1 MVLAVAATLFF
12 QAAAAPK
19 TNPPNGTEAGAKSG
33 IQALD
38 QGRYNDAAEIF
49 RQAIESDPSDYSA
62 HFNLALADSFLGKD
76 DDGIQEYRKTLE
88 LKPGLYEAQLN
99 LGILLMRRKRPADAE
114 PLLDAAATQKPKE
127 FRPRFYLA
135 EAELANNAAAKA
147 LENYRAASE
156 LDPKSGAAQLGIGRA
171 LAGQGEL
178 NPAKLAEAASYFQ
191 KAAALDPQ
199 YQTSLAELAALYE
212 KAGQKSEAIA
222 IYRQFP
228 NDPAAQEHL
237 GQLLLDTKQYS
248 DAIPPLETAYSKS
261 PTPANRVGLAMAY
274 LFTQQ
279 VDKALPLLDKSVAD
293 EPANF
298 DLRIMYAHALRDKK
312 QYRPAADQLTAA
324 LKLQPDAAHTWD
336 ELGGVLYLAE
346 DYQPALA
353 AFARAHQLGENT
365 AGNWF
370 LRAIILD
377 KTRQLKPA
385 LEAYRQFLALS
396 DGKNPNQEWQARQR
410 ERILQ
415 KELDHK

>member
-1 MVLAVAATLFF
+1 MQLLAAAAVLFF
-12 QAAAAPK
+12 QSAAAPK
-19 TNPPNGTEAGAKSG
+19 AGVPTGAPSGAKAG

-38 QGRYNDAAEIF
+38 EGRYNDAAQIF
-49 RQAIESDPSDYSA
+49 HQAIESDPADYSA
-62 HFNLALADSFLGKD
+62 HFNLALAYSFLGKD
-76 DDGIQEYRKTLE
+76 DDGIQEYRKTLD

-99 LGILLMRRKRPADAE
+99 LGILLLRRKRPADAE
-114 PLLDAAATQKPKE
+114 PLLDAAASQKPKE

-135 EAELANNAAAKA
+135 EAELANNTPAKA
-147 LENYRAASE
+147 LENYRSAAE
-156 LDPKSGAAQLGIGRA
+156 LDPKSAAAQLGIGRA
-171 LAGQGEL
+171 LAAQS
-178 NPAKLAEAASYFQ
+178 KLTDAAPYFQ
-191 KAAALDPQ
+191 KAAELDPQ

-212 KAGQKSEAIA
+212 KSGQKSEAIA

-237 GQLLLDTKQYS
+237 GQLLLDSKQYA
-248 DAIPPLETAYSKS
+248 DAVPALEAAYTKS
-261 PTPANRVGLAMAY
+261 PTPANRVGLAMAF

-279 VDKALPLLDKSVAD
+279 EDKALPLLDKSVAD
-293 EPANF
+293 DPSNF

-312 QYRPAADQLTAA
+312 QYRSAADQFTAA
-324 LKLQPDAAHTWD
+324 LKLKPDAAHTWD
-336 ELGGVLYLAE
+336 ELGGILYLAE

-353 AFARAHQLGENT
+353 AFERAHQLGENT

-377 KTRQLKPA
+377 KTRQIKPA

>member
-1 MVLAVAATLFF
+1 MVFVMVLAMAAILFF
-12 QAAAAPK
+12 QSAAAP
-19 TNPPNGTEAGAKSG
+19 NPG
-33 IQALD
+33 IKALD
-38 QGRYNDAAEIF
+38 EGRYNDAAQIF
-49 RQAIESDPSDYSA
+49 RQAIASDSSDYSA
-62 HFNLALADSFLGKD
+62 HFNLALAYSFLKQD
-76 DDGIQEYRKTLE
+76 DAGIQEYRKVLE

-99 LGILLMRRKRPADAE
+99 LGILLLRQKRSAE
-114 PLLDAAATQKPKE
+114 AKPLLDAAAAQKPRE

-135 EAELANNAAAKA
+135 EAELANNAPAEA
-147 LENYRAASE
+147 LENYRAAAE
-156 LDPKSGAAQLGIGRA
+156 LDPKSAAAQLGIA
-171 LAGQGEL
+171 HSLAAQ
-178 NPAKLAEAASYFQ
+178 NKPDDAAPYFQ
-191 KAAALDPQ
+191 KAAQLDPQ

-212 KAGQKSEAIA
+212 KSGRKPEAIA
-222 IYRQFP
+222 LYRQFP

-248 DAIPPLETAYSKS
+248 DAIPALEGAYAKS
-261 PTPANRVGLAMAY
+261 PTAANRVGLAMAY
-274 LFTQQ
+274 VFTQQ
-279 VDKALPLLDKSVAD
+279 EDKALPLLDKSVAD
-293 EPANF
+293 DPANF
-298 DLRIMYAHALRDKK
+298 DLRIMYAHTLRDKK
-312 QYRPAADQLTAA
+312 QYRSAADQFTAA
-324 LKLQPDAAHTWD
+324 LKLKPDAAHTWD

-353 AFARAHQLGENT
+353 AFDRAHQLGENT

-385 LEAYRQFLALS
+385 IEAYRQFLAMS

>member
-1 MVLAVAATLFF
+1 MVFVMVLAAAALLFF
-12 QAAAAPK
+12 QSAAAP
-19 TNPPNGTEAGAKSG
+19 NPQSDAGSK
-33 IQALD
+33 ALD
-38 QGRYNDAAEIF
+38 EGRYNDAAQIF
-49 RQAIESDPSDYSA
+49 RRAIESDASDYSA
-62 HFNLALADSFLGKD
+62 HFNLALAYSFLNQD
-76 DDGIQEYRKTLE
+76 DNGIQEYRKVLE

-99 LGILLMRRKRPADAE
+99 LGILLLRHKRPADAK
-114 PLLDAAATQKPKE
+114 PLLDAAAAQKPGE

-135 EAELANNAAAKA
+135 EAELANNAPAEA
-147 LENYRAASE
+147 LESYRAAAE
-156 LDPKSGAAQLGIGRA
+156 MDPKSAAAQLGIA
-171 LAGQGEL
+171 HCLAAQ
-178 NPAKLAEAASYFQ
+178 NKPDDAAPYFQ
-191 KAAALDPQ
+191 KAAQLDPR
-199 YQTSLAELAALYE
+199 YQSSLAELAALYE
-212 KAGQKSEAIA
+212 KSGRKSEAIA
-222 IYRQFP
+222 LYRQFP
-228 NDPAAQEHL
+228 DDPAAQEHL

-248 DAIPPLETAYSKS
+248 DAIPALEAAYTKS
-261 PTPANRVGLAMAY
+261 PTAANRVGLAMSY

-279 VDKALPLLDKSVAD
+279 EDKALPLLDKSVAD
-293 EPANF
+293 DPANL

-312 QYRPAADQLTAA
+312 QYRSAADQFTSA
-324 LKLQPDAAHTWD
+324 LKLKPDAAHTWD

-353 AFARAHQLGENT
+353 AFERAHQLGENT

-385 LEAYRQFLALS
+385 IEAYRQFLAMS